1 MLTTLAAHWTEL
13 EFWRTP
19 IIVAYVALVLL
30 IGVYGLHRYFLVF
43 TYRKYRNNLPRPQGR
58 FDDLPRVTVQL
69 PTYNEG
75 MVAERIIDAACCIEY
90 PADKLQIQVVD
101 DSTDESAQICAARVA
116 YWKAKGVDIEYIH
129 RTDRTGYKAGALHN
143 GMKTA
148 TGEFIAIFDADFIPP
163 VTFLKRTIHHFT
175 NPKLGMVQT
184 RWDHLNRNDSLL
196 TQSQA
201 IFLDGHFVIE
211 HTARCRSGRWFN
223 FSGTG
228 GVWRAKAID
237 EAGGWSHDTLTE
249 DMDLSYRAQLAGWDF
264 LFLPKVTCPAELPPE
279 INAFKSQ
286 QHRWTKGSI
295 QVAKK
300 LLPRLMLSKAPWK
313 IKSEAFFHLTS
324 PLVYLYINIFVL
336 LFYPAIA
343 LNLKGL
349 GAESAP
355 AHPRPL
361 PVHGVAGAAGNAVEG
376 VAGAAAVVAS
386 EPTIHP
392 QITEVLPSMIAPESS
407 ISATWLSIFFGLSL
421 FAMGAM
427 SASVF
432 YVTSQRILKR
442 SVWMTLLQIPM
453 LMAVGI
459 GIALNNAIACL
470 EAIFGHESEF
480 VRTPKYNIVNT
491 QHKTT
496 PGTKKTKPTPK
507 AKFASVIPIPSLK
520 KWTVLIEL
528 AFGIYMVVCTVF
540 ALQHGWR
547 AAVCVPFLLIFAT
560 GYLYVGISSAWIHIR
575 TALEGRRAM
584 QAQIA

>member
-1 MLTTLAAHWTEL
+1 MMLTLSAHWTEL
-13 EFWRTP
+13 EFWRWPVIT
-19 IIVAYVALVLL
+19 AYVTLVLL

-58 FDDLPRVTVQL
+58 FEDLPRVTVQL
-69 PTYNEG
+69 PTFNEG
-75 MVAERIIDAACCIEY
+75 MVAERIIDAACCLEY

-101 DSTDESAQICAARVA
+101 DSTDDSAQICADRVA
-116 YWKAKGVDIEYIH
+116 YWQAKGIDIEYLH
-129 RTDRTGYKAGALHN
+129 RTDRTGYKAGALQN

-148 TGEFIAIFDADFIPP
+148 TGEFIAIFDADFVPP

-228 GVWRAKAID
+228 GVWRTRAIED
-237 EAGGWSHDTLTE
+237 AGGWSHDTLTE
-249 DMDLSYRAQLAGWDF
+249 DMDLSYRAQLAGWNF

-300 LLPRLMLSKAPWK
+300 LLPRLLMSKAPRK
-313 IKSEAFFHLTS
+313 IKTEAFFHLTS
-324 PLVYLYINIFVL
+324 PLVYLYINLFVL

-349 GAESAP
+349 GGKP
-355 AHPRPL
+355 IQPHPDPL
-361 PVHGVAGAAGNAVEG
+361 PVPQITGAAGEALQG
-376 VAGAAAVVAS
+376 VTDAAAIVAAA
-386 EPTIHP
+386 PTIHP
-392 QITEVLPSMIAPESS
+392 PVTEVLPSVLAPESS
-407 ISATWLSIFFGLSL
+407 ISATWLGILFGISL

-442 SVWMTLLQIPM
+442 SIWTTILQIPM

-480 VRTPKYNIVNT
+480 VRTPKYNIVNLK
-491 QHKTT
+491 QKAS
-496 PGTKKTKPTPK
+496 PGQPKATPTPK

-528 AFGIYMVVCTVF
+528 GFGCYMIVCTLF

-560 GYLYVGISSAWIHIR
+560 GYLYVGLNSAWIHYR
-575 TALEGRRAM
+575 TWLEGRRAL
-584 QAQIA
+584 QAQPA

>member
-1 MLTTLAAHWTEL
+1 MLTLSAHWTEL
-13 EFWRTP
+13 EFWRWP
-19 IIVAYVALVLL
+19 IVGAYVGLVLL

-58 FDDLPRVTVQL
+58 FEELPRVTVQL

-75 MVAERIIDAACCIEY
+75 MVAERIIDATCCIEY
-90 PADKLQIQVVD
+90 PADRLQIQVVD
-101 DSTDESAQICAARVA
+101 DSTDESAQICEDRVN
-116 YWKAKGVDIEYIH
+116 YWRAKGVDIEYIH
-129 RTDRTGYKAGALHN
+129 RTDRTGYKAGALQN

-148 TGEFIAIFDADFIPP
+148 TGEFIAIFDADFVPP

-184 RWDHLNRNDSLL
+184 RWDHLNRDDSLL

-228 GVWRAKAID
+228 GVWRVKSIE

-279 INAFKSQ
+279 MNAFKSQ

-300 LLPRLMLSKAPWK
+300 LLPRLLMSKAPRK
-313 IKSEAFFHLTS
+313 IKTEAFFHLTS

-349 GAESAP
+349 GGTKANAAKTPDIQFLGPVGEMAEMAT
-355 AHPRPL
+355 
-361 PVHGVAGAAGNAVEG
+361 GAVGE
-376 VAGAAAVVAS
+376 AAS
-386 EPTIHP
+386 DPTIHP
-392 QITEVLPSMIAPESS
+392 TVTDVLPNVIAPENSM
-407 ISATWLSIFFGLSL
+407 SATWMSILFGLSL

-442 SVWMTLLQIPM
+442 SVWVTILQIPM

-480 VRTPKYNIVNT
+480 VRTPKYNIVN
-491 QHKTT
+491 KASKAT
-496 PGTKKTKPTPK
+496 PGQTKTPPAAK

-520 KWTVLIEL
+520 KWTVVIEL
-528 AFGIYMVVCTVF
+528 AFGAYMLVCTWF

-560 GYLYVGISSAWIHIR
+560 GYLYVGFSSAWIHIR
-575 TALEGRRAM
+575 TALEARRSRQQVAT
-584 QAQIA
+584 A